1 MSTVPII
8 ESEGDKLLARMV
20 QCVEDMGAA
29 MNNAVEGSM
38 RFTTASDI
46 DRFIL
51 SGDVATAGV
60 FAVGVGSGDDRSQK
74 SDCSLSQFQLR
85 HFRLPV

>member
-51 SGDVATAGV
+51 TGDELDHAVTA
-60 FAVGVGSGDDRSQK
+60 AKRH
-74 SDCSLSQFQLR
+74 LYRQL
-85 HFRLPV
+85 